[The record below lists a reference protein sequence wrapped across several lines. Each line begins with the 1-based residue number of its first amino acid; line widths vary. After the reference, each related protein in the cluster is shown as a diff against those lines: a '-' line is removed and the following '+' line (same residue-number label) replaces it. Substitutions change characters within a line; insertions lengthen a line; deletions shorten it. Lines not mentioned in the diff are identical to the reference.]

1 MGRTIQIDTI
11 YSIFISLHNT
21 FNSITLWIKDI
32 TIESKAVISFLIVGW
47 DGCSK
52 SKSRYLFIVVVV
64 LQDVANAFYCI
75 KVLVLLEIE
84 VMKWLR
90 TARNTIWKCEVDRN
104 WKADFA
110 STENIIQECKSFLQ
124 FKLREF
130 QQVSWICLS
139 FAIYNQKFFL
149 ARLDLG

>member
-1 MGRTIQIDTI
+1 MGRTIKIYTI

-52 SKSRYLFIVVVV
+52 PKSRYLFIVVVV
-64 LQDVANAFYCI
+64 LQDVANASDCI

-84 VMKWLR
+84 VMK
-90 TARNTIWKCEVDRN
+90 
-104 WKADFA
+104 
-110 STENIIQECKSFLQ
+110 
-124 FKLREF
+124 
-130 QQVSWICLS
+130 
-139 FAIYNQKFFL
+139 
-149 ARLDLG
+149 